1 MRIISTFLTVLFFT
15 CGAFAAD
22 VAAGK
27 ATYDKSC
34 KRCHGGDG
42 APNAAISK
50 MMKVEMRHLG
60 SKEVQAK
67 PDAELKKES
76 VEGIGKMKAVPMS
89 DADATNLVAFLRTL
103 KQ

>member
-1 MRIISTFLTVLFFT
+1 MTLTFLTLLFFT
-15 CGAFAAD
+15 CGGYAAD

-42 APNAAISK
+42 AANPAIAK

-67 PDAELKKES
+67 SDAQLKKES
-76 VEGIGKMKAVPMS
+76 VDGIGKMKPIPMP